1 MFADHGCKTFGCLD
15 GRVMEQEMN
24 MYLTIPSTVINGRRV
39 FIPGRAE
46 TEGVKF
52 EFDGNRNKQQKARRA
67 RIGLDK

>member
-1 MFADHGCKTFGCLD
+1 
-15 GRVMEQEMN
+15 MEQEMN